1 MIKGYTSDNSERS
14 LYECFHARVN
24 GKRIYCAKGHPLQ
37 GKGERN
43 GSLNIERLARGE
55 LLIISV
61 CQDCADF
68 ESVGDPLPDKERG
81 CTKNNKKQTSNSREV
96 ICQKSLAR

>member
-1 MIKGYTSDNSERS
+1 MVKECASDTNERS
-14 LYECFHARVN
+14 LYECFHARVKE
-24 GKRIYCAKGHPLQ
+24 KRIYCAKGHPLQ

-55 LLIISV
+55 PLIMSV

-68 ESVGDPLPDKERG
+68 ESMGNPLPDKERG
-81 CTKNNKKQTSNSREV
+81 WTKNDKKQTSNSREV
-96 ICQKSLAR
+96 IWQKRLAR

>member
-1 MIKGYTSDNSERS
+1 MLLSRENV
-14 LYECFHARVN
+14 RVK

-55 LLIISV
+55 LLIMSV

-68 ESVGDPLPDKERG
+68 ESMGEPLSSEERG
-81 CTKNNKKQTSNSREV
+81 RLRVGSNPKLDSERIEW
-96 ICQKSLAR
+96 QKSLAR